1 MQRCA
6 YRESQ
11 KRDILPQGFTFQG
24 TLTFILQ
31 HNILMLNGYYKLK
44 HTCISTI

>member
-11 KRDILPQGFTFQG
+11 KRDILSQGFAFQG
-24 TLTFILQ
+24 TLTFILK
-31 HNILMLNGYYKLK
+31 HNIIDIKW
-44 HTCISTI
+44 IF